1 MIYLELFFAF
11 FQIGLFSIGGGYAA
25 LPLIQNQVVDTHM
38 WLTMEQFADVITI
51 AEMTPGPIAINAATF
66 VGIQTSGILGAI
78 VSTFGCILPSTTIVL
93 LLATLYMKYRD
104 LKIIKGVLSKLR
116 VAVVAMIMSAT
127 LSILAMAIFKDNQS
141 FNYLSLLVFFA
152 SFIAI
157 RTFKLSPI
165 KVIFLSGFAYT
176 AVSLLIQ

>member
-1 MIYLELFFAF
+1 MIYLELFLAF

-25 LPLIQNQVVDTHM
+25 LPLIQNQVVDAHM

-78 VSTFGCILPSTTIVL
+78 VSTLGCIVPSTTIVL
-93 LLATLYMKYRD
+93 ILATLYFKYRN
-104 LKIIKGVLSKLR
+104 LRVIKTILSKLR

-127 LSILAMAIFKDNQS
+127 LSIISMAIFKNVEGI
-141 FNYLSLLVFFA
+141 NYLAAFVFFLA
-152 SFIAI
+152 FFAI
-157 RTFKLSPI
+157 RVSKLSPI
-165 KVIFLSGFAYT
+165 KTIFFSGFIYT
-176 AVSLLIQ
+176 ITSLLIQ

>member
-1 MIYLELFFAF
+1 MIYLELFWAF

-25 LPLIQNQVVDTHM
+25 LPLIQNQVVDAHM

-78 VSTFGCILPSTTIVL
+78 VSTLGCIVPSTTIVL
-93 LLATLYMKYRD
+93 ILATLYFKYRN
-104 LKIIKGVLSKLR
+104 LRVIKTILSKLR

-127 LSILAMAIFKDNQS
+127 LSIISMAIFKNVEGI
-141 FNYLSLLVFFA
+141 NYLSAFVFFLA
-152 SFIAI
+152 FFAI
-157 RTFKLSPI
+157 RVSKLSPI
-165 KVIFLSGFAYT
+165 KTIFFSGFIYT
-176 AVSLLIQ
+176 ITSLLIQ

>member
-1 MIYLELFFAF
+1 MIYLELFLAF

-51 AEMTPGPIAINAATF
+51 AETTPGPIAINAATF

-78 VSTFGCILPSTTIVL
+78 VSTLGCIVPSTTIVL
-93 LLATLYMKYRD
+93 ILATLYFKYRN
-104 LKIIKGVLSKLR
+104 LRVIKTILSKLR

-127 LSILAMAIFKDNQS
+127 LSIISMAIFKNVEGI
-141 FNYLSLLVFFA
+141 NYLSAFVFFFA
-152 SFIAI
+152 FFAI

-165 KVIFLSGFAYT
+165 KTIFFSGFAYT
-176 AVSLLIQ
+176 IVSLLVQ